1 MAYISNKLCHF
12 VGRSLKDDF
21 ERVNLLARIIRSGK
35 LLANPK
41 TPNEEPNSKIGSD
54 YTQVDSLG
62 EVFPHIDCVCFCDI
76 PDEDLPIHTKKY
88 GKVGLAFRKD
98 FLVSAG
104 ARPVQYVPR
113 TFNMQTQMK
122 GCITSGT
129 TERYFIEINRL
140 NIYTLFLMDML
151 NIEENDLLKMYQEK
165 KQSSALIRNAALN
178 IEENLPELFS
188 GTNLHSITYALLR
201 HTMNANAYIKLFDPM
216 LADDDPENYYMERE
230 WRALNSVEFSVEDIV
245 SVYLPYS
252 EIMEDQFIR
261 QFPTLQ
267 DRIIFLE

>member
-88 GKVGLAFRKD
+88 SKVGLAFRKD

-129 TERYFIEINRL
+129 TERYFIEINR
-140 NIYTLFLMDML
+140 
-151 NIEENDLLKMYQEK
+151 
-165 KQSSALIRNAALN
+165 LN